1 MEGKVG
7 LHEASKHGLGS
18 MSVVEEVFWKLS
30 PCSSNAILTPIRP
43 QTLTLQTIL
52 GLLII
57 YLARE
62 RSTSLIC
69 VMYMDLMP
77 HAHVAF
83 FKKQVPV
90 VAYVVRYM

>member
-1 MEGKVG
+1 MQ
-7 LHEASKHGLGS
+7 
-18 MSVVEEVFWKLS
+18 LS
-30 PCSSNAILTPIRP
+30 PQSGPDTDSPDHM
-43 QTLTLQTIL
+43 

-62 RSTSLIC
+62 RSPSLIC

-77 HAHVAF
+77 DAHVAF

-90 VAYVVRYM
+90 VAYVVRYMLQKNIASKL